1 MKKAIIITI
10 AMLFLSS
17 LAVWA
22 ADTTSYIRLY
32 ESSFD
37 VDLASRFFLSHRDDS
52 TYNSGTNSENKRQD
66 GFYYQNQELGVVGL
80 SDTQNYDTDLGDIVF
95 TITPDSGEWFYK
107 LAGSDYRRPYGIDIF
122 GRAKIKN
129 SNVEVDKGC
138 LRLGYQSDV
147 PESPAVTS
155 LVVPA
160 SDVRQYSFVWWDFC
174 LVLDPEVDVIEDRTH
189 FRETDYFIQSSNNSY
204 TTDLTITISMV
215 TGYGTPEE
223 TVNKSVSFPIHLEG
237 FYKPDEFDKT
247 QVTAAFSISRIAD
260 VLQLDGA
267 GGLLEK
273 INANPTAAN
282 DFTTIASYSLSS
294 SAISIGGNKTDS
306 RKIRM
311 FLSSSN
317 DAIKSNGGH
326 FILKHESND
335 YMTGNSAPGL
345 LFKAS
350 LTSESMG
357 HAPNSDQR
365 TVVFDGTDKF
375 TPKENNDSV
384 YVLPSNYLEIDATV
398 TQQKVNLWYASW
410 IDTGSIG
417 ITLTG
422 QVIPPDGTEAVTAEN
437 WNNQG
442 GYEVNGDASTLT
454 KGEYKSTIYI
464 HVITF

>member
-1 MKKAIIITI
+1 MKKAIILTITV
-10 AMLFLSS
+10 LFLSS

-37 VDLASRFFLSHRDDS
+37 VDLSSRKFLSHVDGS
-52 TYNSGTNSENKRQD
+52 TYNSSTNSENKRKD

-95 TITPDSGEWFYK
+95 TITPDSGEWFYR

-122 GRAKIKN
+122 GRARIKN
-129 SNVEVDKGC
+129 NNVEVDKGC

-174 LVLDPEVDVIEDRTH
+174 LVMDPEVDVIEDRTH

-223 TVNKSVSFPIHLEG
+223 TVNKSISFPIHLEG

-267 GGLLEK
+267 GGLLAK
-273 INANPTAAN
+273 IKAEPASAS

-317 DAIKSNGGH
+317 DATKATGGQ

-335 YMTGNSAPGL
+335 YMTGSSAPGL

-375 TPKENNDSV
+375 TPKENNNSV

-417 ITLTG
+417 IALTG
-422 QVIPPDGTEAVTAEN
+422 QVIPPDGSVPVTATG
-437 WNNQG
+437 WTDQG
-442 GYEVNGDASTLT
+442 AYVVNEDASTLT